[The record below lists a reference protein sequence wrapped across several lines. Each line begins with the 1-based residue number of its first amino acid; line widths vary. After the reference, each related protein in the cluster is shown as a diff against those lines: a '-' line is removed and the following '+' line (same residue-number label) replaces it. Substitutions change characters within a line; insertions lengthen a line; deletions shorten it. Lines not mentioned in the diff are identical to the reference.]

1 MELKFILAKNL
12 TMIAEAEGY
21 STRSLAM
28 KIGMPQKTVWNL
40 MNSRYDARIDSI
52 SKIAKGLGVSPQLL
66 LTAGLTLA
74 AFKSIKSTRMMSDY
88 LSLPAVQRARV
99 DAMVKGFKRVAE
111 EPPMPAELQAVM
123 GF

>member
-40 MNSRYDARIDSI
+40 MNSRYDARIDNI
-52 SKIAKGLGVSPQLL
+52 AKIAEGLGVSPQLL
-66 LTAGLTLA
+66 LTDGLTLA
-74 AFKSIKSTRMMSDY
+74 AFKSIKSTRMMSEY

-99 DAMVKGFKRVAE
+99 DAMVKGFKRVAK
-111 EPPMPAELQAVM
+111 EPPMPSELQAVM

>member
-21 STRSLAM
+21 STNSLAK
-28 KIGMPQKTVWNL
+28 KIGMPQRTVWSL
-40 MNSRYDARIDSI
+40 MNSRYNARIDSI
-52 SKIAKGLGVSPQLL
+52 SRIAKGLGVSPQLL
-66 LTAGLTLA
+66 LTDGLTLA
-74 AFKSIKSTRMMSDY
+74 TFKSIKSTRMMSDY

-99 DAMVKGFKRVAE
+99 DAMVQGFKRIAP